1 MKNAAEANATRLA
14 PCSFAIDRGAFR
26 FASVGGLNAAVA
38 HLVMARG
45 TGRDNPTTQWSVHS
59 IEQRAGISRPNA
71 DKAVKA
77 LLQRGIWKKI
87 RYGQHPI
94 YEAACGDQIPGPRQ
108 KNAPPQGRGKRQIN
122 RETQLSPR
130 AENRNMAQIFCFPL
144 HRREKLI
151 RELRR
156 ARTHGEV
163 RFALRRAALA
173 LERVGVPAA
182 IIDAQIRQIS
192 LMTRRQM
199 WRFQP
204 AERPSGDAA

>member
-1 MKNAAEANATRLA
+1 MKNAVEADAKGHRPRELVLCRL
-14 PCSFAIDRGAFR
+14 RGQYA
-26 FASVGGLNAAVA
+26 
-38 HLVMARG
+38 
-45 TGRDNPTTQWSVHS
+45 TGRTDKTRT
-59 IEQRAGISRPNA
+59 SR
-71 DKAVKA
+71 
-77 LLQRGIWKKI
+77 L
-87 RYGQHPI
+87 
-94 YEAACGDQIPGPRQ
+94 
-108 KNAPPQGRGKRQIN
+108 
-122 RETQLSPR
+122 R

-144 HRREKLI
+144 HRREKLV

-156 ARTHGEV
+156 ARTDGEV

>member
-1 MKNAAEANATRLA
+1 MKNAAEANATRLS
-14 PCSFAIDRGAFR
+14 PWFFAIDRGAFR
-26 FASVGGLNAAVA
+26 FASVGGVAVA

-45 TGRDNPTTQWSVHS
+45 TGRDNPTTQWSVHP
-59 IEQRAGISRPNA
+59 IEHRTGISRPNA

-77 LLQRGIWKKI
+77 LLHRGIWKKI
-87 RYGQHPI
+87 RDGQHPI
-94 YEAACGDQIPGPRQ
+94 YEAGSDPRPTT

-122 RETQLSPR
+122 RERQLSPR
-130 AENRNMAQIFCFPL
+130 AENRNMAEIFCFPL

-156 ARTHGEV
+156 ARTHSEV

-192 LMTRRQM
+192 LMTRHQM